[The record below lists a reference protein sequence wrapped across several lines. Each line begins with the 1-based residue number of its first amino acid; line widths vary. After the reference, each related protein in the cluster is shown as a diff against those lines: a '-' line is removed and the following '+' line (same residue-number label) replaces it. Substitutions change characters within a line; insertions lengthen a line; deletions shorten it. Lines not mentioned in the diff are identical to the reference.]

1 MPGRQAHGRPLIA
14 ASGSGS
20 KSKNR
25 RSKAKSNS
33 KAMNAYA
40 AAQAEVGDQQK
51 RTPRNRQLDADLDD
65 GTPRGKHARDGEDD
79 GDDDDDEAPPRKM
92 HRGSRRDEEDDVE
105 YGSDGSGNSWRVGVV
120 NEEDDSEIDS
130 DEAFGESDEERFQN
144 FKFPGSRKKEKQA
157 EEVSCAQ
164 AGLEKQPSTWLILDV
179 GR

>member
-14 ASGSGS
+14 ASSGGS